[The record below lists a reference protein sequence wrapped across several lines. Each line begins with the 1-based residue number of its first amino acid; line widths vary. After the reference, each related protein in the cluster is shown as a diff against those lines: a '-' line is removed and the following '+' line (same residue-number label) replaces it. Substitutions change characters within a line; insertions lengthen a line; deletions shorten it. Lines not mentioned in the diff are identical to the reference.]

1 MFRQLENLKGFYLL
15 SIDNNFDI
23 LNSNNNFKDNF
34 QSSYSK
40 ETVNF
45 IEFINVTEQDKF
57 KAFMG
62 EFNSI
67 EQITL
72 SNNFSIYKKN
82 GLIENYDILVTKTS
96 KNSFLL
102 FFNDFNDLSSNY
114 EYRALKEKSDV
125 HNKTSRIFLS
135 SLNHQIRNPLQ
146 SIFGFAELIDQS
158 LNTNE
163 KNLLDYINGIKISVK
178 DISILLENIF
188 DLNAIYNNQII
199 INQERFNLNKVLSEI
214 NKIYSPM
221 LVQSG
226 IDFNTELE
234 RNLNYEISGD
244 RFRLQLIIS
253 NLLNNSINFSK
264 FGKVKL
270 SIDFENLNDDQ
281 IHLILK
287 FSDSNIYLNKE
298 NISLLE
304 KVDPILFESFNGNN
318 ITKEFNF
325 FYIRKISDS
334 LNGSFSVESNINFGT
349 KIKIEIPF
357 QKHNIQNIPKQESVS
372 SVLAFEGKKILLA
385 EDNPTNQ
392 LLIKKLLQNLKIEV
406 DVVENGNEALKLL
419 KINSYDLALFDV
431 KMPIM
436 DGLDAAKLWR
446 EFEKQNNL
454 KTTPILALTA
464 QVLNDDLN
472 KCFESGMD
480 DILGKPINI
489 DEFKQK
495 LKLYLEFESTVNNS
509 PIVPQNV
516 SIINYNYIDSIA
528 NGDLEFRNEILK
540 SFLIDANEYLQQMNV
555 AVSEEKWTDFQHYA
569 HKAKGP
575 FSVIQFNGILDKL
588 AYLEKYNPLSK
599 RNDIL
604 HIYLQDL
611 KLAINLANA
620 EIKVLFAE
628 RA

>member
-1 MFRQLENLKGFYLL
+1 MFQQLESLKGFYLL
-15 SIDNNFDI
+15 SIDNEFTI
-23 LNSNNNFKDNF
+23 LNANENFSDNF
-34 QSSYSK
+34 Y
-40 ETVNF
+40 ETDSNVPKNF
-45 IEFINVTEQDKF
+45 IEFINAIEQHKF
-57 KAFMG
+57 RAFMK
-62 EFNSI
+62 EFNHI
-67 EQITL
+67 ENVTL

-82 GLIENYDILVTKTS
+82 GQAENYDILVTKTS
-96 KNSFLL
+96 KNDFFL
-102 FFNDFNDLSSNY
+102 FFNDYNDLSSNY
-114 EYRALKEKSDV
+114 EYRALKVKSEV

-158 LNTNE
+158 LNTSD

-188 DLNAIYNNQII
+188 DLNAIYNNQIV
-199 INQERFNLNKVLSEI
+199 INQERFNLNKILLEL
-214 NKIYSPM
+214 NRIYAPM
-221 LVQSG
+221 MVQAG

-234 RNLNYEISGD
+234 RNLNYEITGD

-264 FGKVKL
+264 FGKIKL
-270 SIDFENLNDDQ
+270 AIDFESINDEQ

-287 FSDSNIYLNKE
+287 FTDSNIYINKE
-298 NISLLE
+298 NILLLE
-304 KVDPILFESFNGNN
+304 KADPVLFESFNGNN

-325 FYIRKISDS
+325 FYIRKIADS
-334 LNGSFSVESNINFGT
+334 LQGTFLIESNVNFGT
-349 KIKIEIPF
+349 KINIKIPF
-357 QKHNIQNIPKQESVS
+357 QKHSIQNISKQES
-372 SVLAFEGKKILLA
+372 SVQILSFSGKKILLA

-419 KINSYDLALFDV
+419 KKNSYDLALFDV

-436 DGLDAAKLWR
+436 DGLEAAKLWR
-446 EFEKQNNL
+446 DFEKQNNR
-454 KTTPILALTA
+454 KITPILALTA

-472 KCFESGMD
+472 KCFDAGMD

-489 DEFKQK
+489 EEFKQK
-495 LKLYLEFESTVNNS
+495 LKLYLEFDNTLNKPNILS
-509 PIVPQNV
+509 QDV
-516 SIINYNYIDSIA
+516 SVINFNYIDSIA
-528 NGDLEFRNEILK
+528 NGDVNFRNEILK
-540 SFLIDANEYLQQMNV
+540 SFLIDANEYLHQMNQ
-555 AVSEEKWTDFQHYA
+555 AVMQENWADFQHYA

-575 FSVIQFNGILDKL
+575 FSVIQFNEILDKL

>member
-1 MFRQLENLKGFYLL
+1 MFQQLEGLNGFYLL
-15 SIDNNFDI
+15 SIDKEFNILNTNKNFDE
-23 LNSNNNFKDNF
+23 NF
-34 QSSYSK
+34 QAQS
-40 ETVNF
+40 TVNTNSF
-45 IEFINVTEQDKF
+45 IEFIHTTEQHKF
-57 KAFMG
+57 RAFIN
-62 EFNSI
+62 EFSSI
-67 EQITL
+67 ENVTL

-82 GLIENYDILVTKTS
+82 GLAENYDILITKIS
-96 KNSFLL
+96 KNQFLL

-114 EYRALKEKSDV
+114 EYRALKVKSEV

-158 LNTNE
+158 LNTTD

-188 DLNAIYNNQII
+188 DLNAIYNNQIV
-199 INQERFNLNKVLSEI
+199 INQERFSLNKILAEI
-214 NKIYSPM
+214 NKIYAPM
-221 LVQSG
+221 LIQSG
-226 IDFNTELE
+226 IDFKSEME
-234 RNLNYEISGD
+234 RNFNYEITGD

-264 FGKVKL
+264 SGKIKL
-270 SIDFENLNDDQ
+270 NIDFEGIDDER
-281 IHLILK
+281 ILLKLK
-287 FSDSNIYLNKE
+287 FSDSNIYINKE
-298 NISLLE
+298 SLVLLE
-304 KVDPILFESFNGNN
+304 KADPVLFESFNGNN

-325 FYIRKISDS
+325 FYIRKIIDS
-334 LNGSFSVESNINFGT
+334 LKGDFIIESNVNFGT
-349 KIKIEIPF
+349 KILIEIPF
-357 QKHNIQNIPKQESVS
+357 QKHVPQNIPKQEPNQQILSFS
-372 SVLAFEGKKILLA
+372 GKKILLA

-419 KINSYDLALFDV
+419 RKNHYDLVLFDV

-436 DGLDAAKLWR
+436 DGLEAAKLWR
-446 EFEKQNNL
+446 EFEKQNNR

-472 KCFESGMD
+472 KCFEAGMD

-495 LKLYLEFESTVNNS
+495 LKLYLEFENTLKSS
-509 PIVPQNV
+509 HIVQQNLSV
-516 SIINYNYIDSIA
+516 INFNYIDSIA
-528 NGDLEFRNEILK
+528 NGDIDFRNEILK
-540 SFLIDANEYLQQMNV
+540 SFLIDANEYLNQMNK
-555 AVSEEKWTDFQHYA
+555 AVSEENWANFQHYA

-575 FSVIQFNGILDKL
+575 FSVIQFNEILDKL